1 MKRIKILSLFA
12 LTLLALAGCN
22 QPDNVEPK
30 MQDNIEAPQFILIDN
45 SDILN
50 GIEDATLDSD
60 MKFNSSLFNFGFM
73 NMGGNLTPGNP
84 ALRGN
89 SWLEKFDFTKQLG
102 HIFRRLNLDES
113 QRASVRELIKA
124 YHESLKPLIIEFRTA
139 NEAVVK
145 EANEKRKEVMA
156 SFRNGDITRQQAA
169 AQLLR
174 LNKDTRDKIKNN
186 PESLR
191 IADEICRLNSKLLE
205 DIESL
210 LNDEQK
216 VKWEQ
221 MIQRLKKD
229 C

>member
-12 LTLLALAGCN
+12 IIAVTLGGCN

-84 ALRGN
+84 VLRGN
-89 SWLEKFDFTKQLG
+89 PWLEKFDFTKQLG
-102 HIFRRLNLDES
+102 MIFRKLNLDET
-113 QRASVRELIKA
+113 QRAAVKELIKG
-124 YHESLKPLIIEFRTA
+124 YHESLKPLLIEFRAA
-139 NEAVVK
+139 NEAIVK
-145 EANEKRKEVMA
+145 EANEKRKEIMTNL
-156 SFRNGDITRQQAA
+156 RNGEITRQEAS
-169 AQLLR
+169 AQLFR
-174 LNKDTRDKIKNN
+174 LNRATRDKIKDN

-210 LNDEQK
+210 LNNEQK

-221 MIQRLKKD
+221 MVQRLKKD